1 MKKVTLV
8 LIALF
13 LSLSAI
19 VSAQSSANCDVKV
32 SIIKALSI
40 SNYGTSKIDFG
51 EIIMNGTSQNKTVTN
66 DLGGHFLIIG
76 QPNRNVTVT
85 FPATLDFTNT
95 AWVTT
100 NGGTIGT
107 ITLTATASQTG
118 KNVTYTSPG
127 TITSG
132 TPLPLVNNA
141 GAGNLN
147 VWVGGSITVPS
158 TQANGDYLGTYTVSV
173 AY

>member
-1 MKKVTLV
+1 LKKVTLLV
-8 LIALF
+8 IALF

-40 SNYGTSKIDFG
+40 SNYGSSKIDFG
-51 EIIMNGTSQNKTVTN
+51 EIIMNGTTQTKTVLN
-66 DLGGHFLIIG
+66 ADGGHFLIVG

-85 FPATLDFTNT
+85 FPATLDFTNN

-100 NGGTIGT
+100 NGGTNGT
-107 ITLTATASQTG
+107 ITMTATADQTG
-118 KNVTYTSPG
+118 KNVTRLG
-127 TITSG
+127 IGAITSG

-141 GAGNLN
+141 GAGNMN
-147 VWVGGSITVPS
+147 VWIGGSITVPS